1 MLSRRTLLI
10 ETLGLGP
17 VWQQR
22 HASPALEMPAEAVVA
37 KSDFVVVEP
46 DAPSSVTESLPACQL
61 SAWDDLATRVQGCQ
75 SCGLASM
82 RTQTVFERGHRGASW
97 FIVGEAPGE
106 QEDRQGLPFVGAAG
120 QLLDQMLLATGLDLE
135 KDVYI
140 ANVLKCRPPANR
152 NPQATEVQACQH
164 YLHQQIQLVQPKII
178 LALGRFAAQTLLET
192 DRSIGQLRN
201 TVHTWRSMPLVV
213 SYHPAYLLRSLPEKA
228 KSWQDLC
235 LARRHIAAM
244 TD

>member
-1 MLSRRTLLI
+1 MLSRRHLLI
-10 ETLGLGP
+10 GTLGLGP

-22 HASPALEMPAEAVVA
+22 GTMATPDTPVEAAAEPALVDAVPD
-37 KSDFVVVEP
+37 KLPSVVEFLP
-46 DAPSSVTESLPACQL
+46 DRHFD
-61 SAWDDLATRVQGCQ
+61 AWDDLASRVQACQ
-75 SCGLASM
+75 SCGLAGM

-120 QLLDQMLLATGLDLE
+120 QLLDQMLLAAGLDLE

-152 NPQATEVQACQH
+152 NPQAIEVQACQH
-164 YLHQQIQLVQPKII
+164 YLHQQIQLVQPKVI
-178 LALGRFAAQTLLET
+178 LALGRFAAQTLLDT

-201 TVHTWRSMPLVV
+201 TVHTWRNMPLIV

-228 KSWQDLC
+228 KAWQDLC
-235 LARRHIAAM
+235 LARRHLAAM
-244 TD
+244 S

>member
-1 MLSRRTLLI
+1 MLSRRHLLI
-10 ETLGLGP
+10 EALGLGP

-22 HASPALEMPAEAVVA
+22 CPPAVA
-37 KSDFVVVEP
+37 KVSAVDVVQL
-46 DAPSSVTESLPACQL
+46 PSTATESDILPPATRPLPSPCQPN
-61 SAWDDLATRVQGCQ
+61 AWDDLANRVQGCQ
-75 SCGLASM
+75 SCGLAGM

-120 QLLDQMLLATGLDLE
+120 QLLDQMLLAAGLDLE
-135 KDVYI
+135 KEVYI

-152 NPQATEVQACQH
+152 NPQAIEVQACQH
-164 YLHQQIQLVQPKII
+164 YLHQQIQLVQPKMI
-178 LALGRFAAQTLLET
+178 LALGRFAAQTLLDT

-201 TVHTWRSMPLVV
+201 TVHSWRNTPLIV

-228 KSWQDLC
+228 KAWQDLC
-235 LARRHIAAM
+235 LARRHLAAM
-244 TD
+244 T